1 MKITRRFTQ
10 AGKGPYASI
19 KFVKRSSVIRNP
31 DGSTVFEMHD
41 IDVPENFSQVAT
53 DILAQK
59 YFRKAGVPS
68 TTVRVKERGVPTWL
82 QRSVPAEGAELDHG
96 ERDSRQVF
104 NRLAGCWTYWGW
116 KHKYF
121 DTEEDARAFYDELCY
136 MLARQ
141 MAAPNS
147 PQWFNTG
154 LNWAYGITGP
164 AQGHY
169 YVDPA
174 TGKVKRSEDAYTH
187 PQPHACLPYR
197 ALVST
202 LAGPIQIGA
211 IVERRMIGLQVYD
224 ETGVTRVVAVKHNGV
239 KPVYKITLANGNF
252 IEATADHLVLT
263 CDTHKGQRVWRE
275 VRHLKPGMRLIQ
287 RTNTSIEREAEGWA
301 EDEAALAG
309 WLQADGFVGQYETG
323 TNTSLT
329 LEAMTIND
337 DERAYVNHL
346 IAQVFPDAH
355 HHVRRVDAQN
365 PSLDILRVRIYGEQ
379 ARDFVN
385 RHELLNRRLEMQVP
399 QSVLNGGRGVV
410 VAYLR
415 SLFQADGCVRIR
427 KDRRT
432 SDIVFGTISPK
443 LAVGV
448 SHLLNNLGIY
458 NRIVPCKDPRDNRQN
473 YYQVVIAWKSEKDKF
488 AAMIG
493 FVSADKQAKLAKA
506 LELDGRSVA
515 FTREEIIES
524 IEYVGDEDV
533 YDIET
538 ESHTFLTN
546 NVVVHNCFIQSIED
560 DLVNEGGIMDLW
572 VREARIFKYGSGTGS
587 NFSKLRAE
595 NEPLSG
601 GGKSSGLM
609 SFLKIG
615 DRAAGAIKSGGTTRR
630 AAKMVILD
638 VDHPDIEAFID
649 WKVIEEQKVAALVTG
664 SKLNNK
670 HLNAIMKACHE
681 WPDQA
686 TKFDRKQNTLLAK
699 AIVEARRAMISPN
712 YIERVIQFAQQGYT
726 SIHFPEYNTDWNSE
740 AYATVSG
747 QNSNNS
753 VRVTNEFMQAVIEDK
768 EWGLIWRTEIERA
781 KKEGRPPKPKRMV
794 KAREL
799 WRKICE
805 AAWHSADPGIQY
817 HTTINEWHTCPA
829 DGEIRGSNPCVTGDT
844 LVATHR
850 GLERIGELVGQ
861 ARAIRSIDGKLHWVE
876 NIFPTG
882 TKPVYELR
890 TRSGY
895 RVKLTGDHLVF
906 TENRGDVRA
915 CELRSDDMVRLVGAE
930 FGKET
935 TGSEEIAQLIGLLV
949 GDGCITRLGSKTAR
963 GEERRV
969 SFLTV
974 DKAERDVAEWANALI
989 NNLRPDLGEHNKQ
1002 GAVTQTVTTARVS
1015 VGSPR
1020 ILQRLEQFAILD
1032 KGSENKAFTD
1042 RAFRLVRSEQAAL
1055 LRGLFTAD
1063 GTVASYS
1070 EKCQYVS
1077 LDSTSLELLRQVQL
1091 LLLNF
1096 GIKSKIYEN
1105 RRAGDRV
1112 ALLPDGR
1119 GGIKEYPV
1127 QQVHSLR
1134 ISRSSRIRFEEE
1146 IGFMPESPKAAA
1158 LAKLNRTVGAYS
1170 EPLVDRVQ
1178 SLKYLGEELV
1188 FDLMEPDTH
1197 HFIANGIGVHNCSE
1211 YMFLDDT
1218 ACNLASLN
1226 LAAFYDA
1233 QTGTFDI
1240 EAYRHAARLWTIV
1253 LEISV
1258 LMAQFPSRRVAE
1270 LSYEFRTLGL
1280 GYANLGT
1287 LLMLQGIPY
1296 DSPEGRA
1303 ICGALTAILHCTA
1316 YTTSAEMAKE
1326 LGPFPGYAR
1335 NREHMLRVI
1344 RNHRRAAY
1352 NAPQSEYEGLTIY
1365 PLGIDPQHCPPDLL
1379 KAARE
1384 DADRM
1389 LALGERYGFRNAQVT
1404 VIAPTGTIGLVMDC
1418 DTTGIEPDFAL
1429 VKFKKLAGGGYFK
1442 IVNQSVPPALRRL
1455 GYSEAQIADIVKYAV
1470 GHGTLVGCPYI
1481 NHETLKARGFT
1492 DEVLAKVEGALASAF
1507 EIQFAFNKWTL
1518 GEDFC
1523 KNVLGFTDAQ
1533 LNDYKFNMLDALG
1546 FSKAEISAANDY
1558 VCGTM
1563 TVEGAPHLKPEHL
1576 PVFDCANR
1584 CGKYGK
1590 RFIKP
1595 EGHILMMAAA
1605 QPFLSGAISKTINLP
1620 NEATIEDVANA
1631 YMLSWQV
1638 GTKANALYRDGSKL
1652 SQPLNTSSDDEEAI
1666 GELIGE
1672 AGQQLP
1678 VTPQQQQVIEKVVV
1692 RYLAKQRRLP
1702 NRRAGYTQKA
1712 KIGGQSIFLRTG
1724 EYEDGTL
1731 GEIFIDMHK
1740 EGAGFRSLLNCFAIA
1755 VSLGLQYGV
1764 PLDEFVDQF
1773 VFTKFEPAGVVVGND
1788 HIKMATSVIDYIFR
1802 ELAITYLGREDL
1814 AHAGATSE
1822 VPEPEYHDEEVISER
1837 EVPPTQLRLPGRAFA
1852 DETAQAN
1859 GHAHVGAGEDAEHHE
1874 APRPRNGRTVPQSI
1888 QRRAATTAAGLD
1900 AGRAEKARQARLKGY
1915 VGDPCPECG
1924 AWTLVRNGTCLK
1936 CETCGST
1943 TGCS

>member
-1 MKITRRFTQ
+1 MKVVRRFTR
-10 AGKGPYASI
+10 AGQGPYANI
-19 KFVKRSSVIRNP
+19 RFVKRSSVIRNP

-59 YFRKAGVPS
+59 YFRKAGVPGA
-68 TTVRVKERGVPTWL
+68 TVRVKERGVPAWL
-82 QRSVPAEGAELDHG
+82 QRSVPAEGTELNNG

-104 NRLAGCWTYWGW
+104 NRMAGCWTYWGW

-174 TGKVKRSEDAYTH
+174 TGKVKPSEDAYTH
-187 PQPHACLPYR
+187 PQPHA
-197 ALVST
+197 
-202 LAGPIQIGA
+202 
-211 IVERRMIGLQVYD
+211 
-224 ETGVTRVVAVKHNGV
+224 
-239 KPVYKITLANGNF
+239 
-252 IEATADHLVLT
+252 
-263 CDTHKGQRVWRE
+263 
-275 VRHLKPGMRLIQ
+275 
-287 RTNTSIEREAEGWA
+287 
-301 EDEAALAG
+301 
-309 WLQADGFVGQYETG
+309 
-323 TNTSLT
+323 
-329 LEAMTIND
+329 
-337 DERAYVNHL
+337 
-346 IAQVFPDAH
+346 
-355 HHVRRVDAQN
+355 
-365 PSLDILRVRIYGEQ
+365 
-379 ARDFVN
+379 
-385 RHELLNRRLEMQVP
+385 
-399 QSVLNGGRGVV
+399 
-410 VAYLR
+410 
-415 SLFQADGCVRIR
+415 
-427 KDRRT
+427 
-432 SDIVFGTISPK
+432 
-443 LAVGV
+443 
-448 SHLLNNLGIY
+448 
-458 NRIVPCKDPRDNRQN
+458 
-473 YYQVVIAWKSEKDKF
+473 
-488 AAMIG
+488 
-493 FVSADKQAKLAKA
+493 
-506 LELDGRSVA
+506 
-515 FTREEIIES
+515 
-524 IEYVGDEDV
+524 
-533 YDIET
+533 
-538 ESHTFLTN
+538 
-546 NVVVHNCFIQSIED
+546 CFIQSIED

-638 VDHPDIEAFID
+638 ADHPDIEAFID

-670 HLNAIMKACHE
+670 HLNSIMKACHE
-681 WPDQA
+681 WPDPA
-686 TKFDRKQNTLLAK
+686 TKFDRKQNTMLAK
-699 AIVEARRAMISPN
+699 AIAEARRAMISPN
-712 YIERVIQFAQQGYT
+712 YIERVIQFARQGYT
-726 SIHFPEYNTDWNSE
+726 GIHFPEYNTDWNSE

-753 VRVTNEFMQAVIEDK
+753 VRVTNEFMQAVLEDR
-768 EWGLIWRTEIERA
+768 EWGLIWRTEIEKA
-781 KKEGRPPKPKRMV
+781 KRDGRQPKPKRMV
-794 KAREL
+794 KACEL

-829 DGEIRGSNPCVTGDT
+829 DGEIRGSNPC
-844 LVATHR
+844 
-850 GLERIGELVGQ
+850 
-861 ARAIRSIDGKLHWVE
+861 
-876 NIFPTG
+876 
-882 TKPVYELR
+882 
-890 TRSGY
+890 
-895 RVKLTGDHLVF
+895 
-906 TENRGDVRA
+906 
-915 CELRSDDMVRLVGAE
+915 
-930 FGKET
+930 
-935 TGSEEIAQLIGLLV
+935 
-949 GDGCITRLGSKTAR
+949 
-963 GEERRV
+963 
-969 SFLTV
+969 
-974 DKAERDVAEWANALI
+974 
-989 NNLRPDLGEHNKQ
+989 
-1002 GAVTQTVTTARVS
+1002 
-1015 VGSPR
+1015 
-1020 ILQRLEQFAILD
+1020 
-1032 KGSENKAFTD
+1032 
-1042 RAFRLVRSEQAAL
+1042 
-1055 LRGLFTAD
+1055 
-1063 GTVASYS
+1063 
-1070 EKCQYVS
+1070 
-1077 LDSTSLELLRQVQL
+1077 
-1091 LLLNF
+1091 
-1096 GIKSKIYEN
+1096 
-1105 RRAGDRV
+1105 
-1112 ALLPDGR
+1112 
-1119 GGIKEYPV
+1119 
-1127 QQVHSLR
+1127 
-1134 ISRSSRIRFEEE
+1134 
-1146 IGFMPESPKAAA
+1146 
-1158 LAKLNRTVGAYS
+1158 
-1170 EPLVDRVQ
+1170 
-1178 SLKYLGEELV
+1178 
-1188 FDLMEPDTH
+1188 
-1197 HFIANGIGVHNCSE
+1197 SE

-1233 QTGTFDI
+1233 QTGAFDI

-1258 LMAQFPSRRVAE
+1258 LMAQFPSQRVAE

-1303 ICGALTAILHCTA
+1303 MCGALTAILHCTA
-1316 YTTSAEMAKE
+1316 YAISAEMARE
-1326 LGPFPGYAR
+1326 LGPFPGYER
-1335 NREHMLRVI
+1335 NREHMLRII

-1365 PLGIDPQHCPPDLL
+1365 PMGIDPQHCPPDLL

-1389 LALGERYGFRNAQVT
+1389 LALGEQYGFRNAQVT

-1470 GHGTLVGCPYI
+1470 GHATLAGCPYI

-1492 DEVLAKVEGALASAF
+1492 DEALAKVEGALASAF

-1518 GEDFC
+1518 GEGFC
-1523 KNVLGFTDAQ
+1523 KDVLGFTDAQ
-1533 LNDYKFNMLDALG
+1533 LNDYKFNMLAALG

-1563 TVEGAPHLKPEHL
+1563 TVEGAPHLRPEHL

-1631 YMLSWQV
+1631 YLLSWQV
-1638 GTKANALYRDGSKL
+1638 GAKANALYRDGSKL
-1652 SQPLNTSSDDEEAI
+1652 SQPLNTSSDEEEAAA
-1666 GELIGE
+1666 ELIGE
-1672 AGQQLP
+1672 ASQQLP
-1678 VTPQQQQVIEKVVV
+1678 VTPEQQQVIEKVVV

-1788 HIKMATSVIDYIFR
+1788 HIKVATSVIDYIFR
-1802 ELAITYLGREDL
+1802 ELAITYLGRDDL

-1822 VPEPEYHDEEVISER
+1822 VPEPEFHDEEIISER
-1837 EVPPTQLRLPGRAFA
+1837 EVPPTQLRLPSRAFA
-1852 DETAQAN
+1852 DKAAQAN
-1859 GHAHVGAGEDAEHHE
+1859 GHAHVEAGEDAQHHD
-1874 APRPRNGRTVPQSI
+1874 APRPRNGRADAQPI
-1888 QRRAATTAAGLD
+1888 QRRPANIPAGLD
-1900 AGRAEKARQARLKGY
+1900 AGRAERARQARLKGY